1 MKKYLKDLEAELK
14 KNQVSEE
21 EIAEILQDHEEMI
34 NSALNEGLSEEELYE
49 KFGDPKDVA
58 EELSADAASD
68 NNSSNDDKETSEGN
82 EAKKVYEF
90 TGVLDD
96 YNVNITLVN
105 EDVFFKL
112 SNEDKIT
119 VEAKNID
126 HPDRFTVKFVDNELV
141 ITSPKNY
148 GFKWGFFRRE
158 GGKFIVTLPKEKA
171 IDKIG
176 IKLVNGDV
184 SMHGL
189 KIKHLKFES
198 TNGDMKLDDLIVDEF
213 QIRTVNGDID
223 ANDLTAG
230 SFNGSMV
237 NGDMKLKGITVAGDI
252 VLNTVSGD
260 IKISDSSCE
269 QASMRTVSGDL
280 KGKEFYPKKVSLA
293 SVSGDIVIE
302 NNDDGKTIEVLRK
315 KSLSGDIRIKGSQK

>member
-14 KNQVSEE
+14 KHQVSEE
-21 EIAEILQDHEEMI
+21 DIAEILSDHEEMI

-49 KFGDPKDVA
+49 KFGNPKDLA
-58 EELSADAASD
+58 EELSADATSEDQGNHEKEAE
-68 NNSSNDDKETSEGN
+68 ETSETKN
-82 EAKKVYEF
+82 VYEF
-90 TGVLDD
+90 LGVEND
-96 YNVNITLVN
+96 YDINITLVN

-112 SNEDKIT
+112 SDEEKIT

-126 HPDRFTVKFVDNELV
+126 HPNRYTIKFDRNELV
-141 ITSPKNY
+141 INSPKSY
-148 GFKWGFFRRE
+148 GFKFNIFRRD
-158 GGKFIVTLPKEKA
+158 GGKFIVTLPKNKG
-171 IDKIG
+171 INQTH

-189 KIKHLKFES
+189 GIKHLKFES
-198 TNGDMKLDDLIVDEF
+198 TNGDMKLDDLKVEEF
-213 QIRTVNGDID
+213 QIRTVNGDVD
-223 ANDLTAG
+223 ANDLQAS

-237 NGDMKLKGITVAGDI
+237 NGDMVLKGLTVSGDI

-280 KGKEFYPKKVSLA
+280 RGKEFYPKKVSLA

-302 NNDDGKTIEVLRK
+302 NSDTLRSIEVLRK
-315 KSLSGDIRIKGSQK
+315 KTLSGDIRIKANQK